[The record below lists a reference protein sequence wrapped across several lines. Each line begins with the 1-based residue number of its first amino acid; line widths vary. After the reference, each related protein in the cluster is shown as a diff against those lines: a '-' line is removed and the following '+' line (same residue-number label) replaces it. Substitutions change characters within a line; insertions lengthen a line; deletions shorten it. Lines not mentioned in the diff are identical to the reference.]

1 MSKEALNRLREAAAD
16 PPVNN
21 QRGMGQF
28 RRVLRTDLVQIL
40 ESFYNNDCVLR
51 EKQKQIESLLKG
63 IEVLNKELDEL
74 RASIF
79 IPLKSL

>member
-1 MSKEALNRLREAAAD
+1 MEQVLRRLTEDAQD
-16 PPVNN
+16 PPILN

-40 ESFYNNDCVLR
+40 ESFYKNDRILR
-51 EKQKQIESLLKG
+51 EKHEQIEDLFKR
-63 IEVLNKELDEL
+63 INDLNKELGEL
-74 RASIF
+74 QASVF

>member
-1 MSKEALNRLREAAAD
+1 MEQVLRRLREAAAD

-21 QRGMGQF
+21 QQGTGQF
-28 RRVLRTDLVQIL
+28 RRVPRTDLVQIL
-40 ESFYNNDCVLR
+40 ESFYENKSVLR
-51 EKQKQIESLLKG
+51 EKQKQIESLLEG
-63 IEVLNKELDEL
+63 IESLNKELDEL

>member
-1 MSKEALNRLREAAAD
+1 MEQVLRRLTEAAQD
-16 PPVNN
+16 PPIPS
-21 QRGMGQF
+21 QQGMRQH

-40 ESFYNNDCVLR
+40 ESWYGMDTQARKDYHKIRNL
-51 EKQKQIESLLKG
+51 EEELL
-63 IEVLNKELDEL
+63 EL